1 MASNNSFAVTERK
14 NVLERSPDFTLQGLD
29 DHLWG
34 QDKIQYC
41 SVHTHTY
48 IYMHTLLSE
57 LLTSSF

>member
-1 MASNNSFAVTERK
+1 MASNNSFAITEAK
-14 NVLERSPDFTLQGLD
+14 KMLERSPVFMLQGLD

-34 QDKIQYC
+34 QDKTQYC

-48 IYMHTLLSE
+48 IYMHTVLSE